1 MAVVVGVNLSHEVF
15 DFVLT
20 DSGDVLA
27 QHELNLLEANSV
39 TVLLIEHAEALFGFF
54 LSSLAGDPSVGDDM
68 LNEGEVDTV
77 TLLKFGVAL
86 DEVSVAFTLGETVE
100 AKVVQDVTEVW
111 DGDHACLILV
121 VEVESFLEVGEDVVG

>member
-1 MAVVVGVNLSHEVF
+1 
-15 DFVLT
+15 
-20 DSGDVLA
+20 
-27 QHELNLLEANSV
+27 
-39 TVLLIEHAEALFGFF
+39 
-54 LSSLAGDPSVGDDM
+54 M

-100 AKVVQDVTEVW
+100 AKVVQDVTEVG

-121 VEVESFLEVGEDVVG
+121 VAVESFLEVGEDVVGQE

>member
-77 TLLKFGVAL
+77 TLLKFAVAL

-100 AKVVQDVTEVW
+100 AKVVQDVTEVG